1 LITYLCEV
9 FDMFSQSLSKNTRLT
24 WLTALVLSG
33 VIGAVAA
40 ENSTGIRLGDTD
52 FGGKQTSRLGTSHDR
67 QATDRSWSR
76 TAPDQRSWSRDDHH
90 RSGKNYHNDGKHSS
104 SPQHRH
110 SRYHGD
116 RNLGGIQGHPSF
128 GLSTTPKHRY
138 RQHYDHGYY
147 RPPAVYYSS
156 PRVGVQVYTVPQVY
170 SYGYQESYAPS
181 GGSVIYD
188 DSTNDAY
195 VAETSIN
202 PWTALGEYQYHTARY
217 AFEAQI
223 QQQPHAALP
232 RVGLALSTA
241 LAGQLDAAA
250 FAMQDALLSDTSDLR
265 FFNADPG
272 IQLILEELLLSY
284 EGDALMTASLHYLNC
299 NYHAADRAVQV
310 AANYC
315 QPCTAVDTLNSLIS
329 AQL

>member
-1 LITYLCEV
+1 
-9 FDMFSQSLSKNTRLT
+9 MFSQFRSKKPRYT

-33 VIGAVAA
+33 FMTTIAA
-40 ENSTGIRLGDTD
+40 DSTGIRLGTTD
-52 FGGKQTSRLGTSHDR
+52 FGGKQSTRLGTSDDR
-67 QATDRSWSR
+67 HGSDRSWSR
-76 TAPDQRSWSRDDHH
+76 PAPDSRSWSRAPNHYTDKSH
-90 RSGKNYHNDGKHSS
+90 HNDGRHSS
-104 SPQHRH
+104 SQQHYRH
-110 SRYHGD
+110 HDYQP
-116 RNLGGIQGHPSF
+116 NLGGIQGHPSF
-128 GLSTTPKHRY
+128 GLSTTPKHR
-138 RQHYDHGYY
+138 HGYDHGYY

-170 SYGYQESYAPS
+170 SYSYETYTPS
-181 GGSVIYD
+181 GGSVIRDYAAD
-188 DSTNDAY
+188 DDY
-195 VAETSIN
+195 IAEAGIN

-284 EGDALMTASLHYLNC
+284 EGDALMTASLHYLNR
-299 NYHAADRAVQV
+299 NYDAAERAARV

-315 QPCTAVDTLNSLIS
+315 QPCTAVDNLNALIS